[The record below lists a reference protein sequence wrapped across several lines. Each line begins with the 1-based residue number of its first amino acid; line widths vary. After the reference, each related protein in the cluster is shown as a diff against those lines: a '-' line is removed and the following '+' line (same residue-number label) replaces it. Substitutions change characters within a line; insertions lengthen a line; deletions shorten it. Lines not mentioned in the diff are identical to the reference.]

1 MSIRPMIIRRTG
13 AFALLLSA
21 LGAGCIPAE
30 DRVAVADAAHNS
42 RNSLDWAGTYRGVLP
57 CADCPGIET
66 TVTLRADGTYL
77 ATSHYL
83 DNGPTVTG
91 EGRFTWSDDGGSVNL
106 MGEESGRYHVGE
118 NRLTRLAL
126 DGSKVEGPLA
136 EHYVLTKIDSDD
148 VAVPLI
154 GTQWQLVELRGQPV
168 VGFERAPYLTL
179 GAEDGRVSGFGGC
192 NTFGGRYTLDEERL
206 RLSFEQVVST
216 LKACPTGMDVEQTLY
231 EVLGQVDNYTLSSD
245 RLTLNRAR
253 MAPLAVFES
262 QGA

>member
-1 MSIRPMIIRRTG
+1 MSIRPMIVRATG

-30 DRVAVADAAHNS
+30 DPVALADAAHNS

-66 TVTLRADGTYL
+66 TVTLRADGTYS
-77 ATSHYL
+77 AASHYL
-83 DNGPTVTG
+83 DDGPTVTG

-106 MGEESGRYHVGE
+106 IGEEPARYHVGE
-118 NRLTRLAL
+118 NRLARLAL

-136 EHYVLTKIDSDD
+136 EHYVLTKVDGDD
-148 VAVPLI
+148 AAVPLI
-154 GTQWQLVELRGQPV
+154 GTQWELVELRGQPV
-168 VGFERAPYLTL
+168 AGLDRAPNLTL
-179 GAEDGRVSGFGGC
+179 GADDGRVSGFGGC
-192 NTFGGRYTLDEERL
+192 NTFGGSYAVDQERL
-206 RLSFEQVVST
+206 RLSFGQLVST
-216 LKACPTGMDVEQTLY
+216 LKACPKGMDVEQTLY
-231 EVLGQVDNYTLSSD
+231 EALGQVDNYSLSSG

-253 MAPLAVFES
+253 MAPLAVFEA